1 MTETTEQN
9 VNEAID
15 WLQKTGGSVQD
26 FAAEQVPLYC
36 REVVAWEFWSG
47 VALMG
52 GALLALLIGTAIFR
66 KAWKAYGDDEEFVAG
81 ASILFG
87 IFLLVPCLITITY
100 GASSSIKA
108 AVAPRVVIVEH
119 LKDMTQP

>member
-52 GALLALLIGTAIFR
+52 GALLVLLVGVLTLR
-66 KAWKAYGDDEEFVAG
+66 KVRKLLDDDEESVIGSGVAFSIFIILPCVMAVTHG
-81 ASILFG
+81 ARR
-87 IFLLVPCLITITY
+87 
-100 GASSSIKA
+100 SIKA

-119 LKDMTQP
+119 LKGMTQP